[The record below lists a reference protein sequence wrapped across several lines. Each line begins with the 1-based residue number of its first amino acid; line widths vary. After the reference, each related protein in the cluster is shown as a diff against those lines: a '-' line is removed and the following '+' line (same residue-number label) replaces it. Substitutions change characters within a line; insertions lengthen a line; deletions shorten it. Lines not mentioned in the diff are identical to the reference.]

1 MKNINMRRL
10 ISEDYIPTNT
20 DKYPIKQI
28 KGEVDPDTKKQ
39 PIYQI
44 GLSDNLLVFR
54 RMGEDGKFS
63 GEWLKFDSPAIVK
76 KLKGIH
82 YNLLDEKGN
91 VISIFDDTPEKR
103 ASSSE
108 TKTKTKGKC
117 LPLTTPPAGLTL
129 NITNP
134 GDKNYIYGKVGEEW
148 FAQNV
153 KNKKIFNLTKC
164 NYTTS
169 ITKLEKLKTG
179 SANASVEQLQNQSK
193 EIQKSAGLPETGSF
207 DIQTLEKLIKLLSD
221 EEQPKV
227 QSVQDSIPNAKI
239 QTPNAE
245 EQLKQIAS
253 QQTIRQ

>member
-10 ISEDYIPTNT
+10 ILEQTTSLEPKDT
-20 DKYPIKQI
+20 DKFPIKPYRG
-28 KGEVDPDTKKQ
+28 KYEF
-39 PIYQI
+39 
-44 GLSDNLLVFR
+44 GLRDNLLVYR
-54 RMGEDGKFS
+54 SKGDDGKF
-63 GEWLKFDSPAIVK
+63 GEWLNYSLVQGDKTMSE
-76 KLKGIH
+76 LKSELYGINDKESAEAA
-82 YNLLDEKGN
+82 YERQRTEKN
-91 VISIFDDTPEKR
+91 
-103 ASSSE
+103 SS
-108 TKTKTKGKC
+108 TKGKC
-117 LPLTTPPAGLTL
+117 PPLTTPPAGLTL

-169 ITKLEKLKTG
+169 IAKLEKLKPG
-179 SANASVEQLQNQSK
+179 STNASVEQLQSQSK

-207 DIQTLEKLIKLLSD
+207 DIQTLERLIKLLSD

-227 QSVQDSIPNAKI
+227 QSVQDLIPNAKI

>member
-1 MKNINMRRL
+1 MDLKEL
-10 ISEDYIPTNT
+10 II
-20 DKYPIKQI
+20 
-28 KGEVDPDTKKQ
+28 
-39 PIYQI
+39 
-44 GLSDNLLVFR
+44 
-54 RMGEDGKFS
+54 
-63 GEWLKFDSPAIVK
+63 
-76 KLKGIH
+76 
-82 YNLLDEKGN
+82 
-91 VISIFDDTPEKR
+91 
-103 ASSSE
+103 
-108 TKTKTKGKC
+108 
-117 LPLTTPPAGLTL
+117 LTTPPAGLTL

-169 ITKLEKLKTG
+169 IAKLEKLKPG
-179 SANASVEQLQNQSK
+179 STNASVEQLQSQSK

-221 EEQPKV
+221 EELPKV
-227 QSVQDSIPNAKI
+227 QSVNQLNISGIK
-239 QTPNAE
+239 TPDAG

>member
-10 ISEDYIPTNT
+10 ILEQTSLEPKDT
-20 DKYPIKQI
+20 DKFPIKPGNGGKSEFGLRYNKLVYRT
-28 KGEVDPDTKKQ
+28 KGT
-39 PIYQI
+39 
-44 GLSDNLLVFR
+44 
-54 RMGEDGKFS
+54 DGKF
-63 GEWLKFDSPAIVK
+63 GEWLDYGLSPGDKTVAQYKSELYGINDKESADAAYERQRTEKNNKTNVK
-76 KLKGIH
+76 T
-82 YNLLDEKGN
+82 NE
-91 VISIFDDTPEKR
+91 
-103 ASSSE
+103 
-108 TKTKTKGKC
+108 KC
-117 LPLTTPPAGLTL
+117 LPLKTPPEGLTL
-129 NITNP
+129 NIKNP

-227 QSVQDSIPNAKI
+227 QSVNQLKLAGI